1 MTLIAHIYG
10 KHFNTTNSDA
20 SISKTRN
27 FSNFLVRFRNLR
39 EIWIFSKNKMTV
51 IAHIFWKF
59 RTPKYVAR

>member
-1 MTLIAHIYG
+1 MGNILTGAIQMQVSQKREIFLI
-10 KHFNTTNSDA
+10 
-20 SISKTRN
+20 
-27 FSNFLVRFRNLR
+27 FLLRFRNLR